1 MLWNALFAK
10 SSIIALDGVNTSIP
24 GGWLDHNWK
33 QLYIQFAYVCAVCA
47 YTFIMTALLAK
58 AVDLIPGMHLRAT
71 DEAEH
76 MGMDDDQLGE
86 FANDYI
92 EVRRDFDDWTPPAGV
107 EKSWLRL
114 RAGVTDSEPSVQ
126 GHVAAGDRHGFTEL
140 GQHERQTIGKPDLEP
155 IAEKI

>member
-126 GHVAAGDRHGFTEL
+126 GSFRIVDGIRED
-140 GQHERQTIGKPDLEP
+140 
-155 IAEKI
+155 